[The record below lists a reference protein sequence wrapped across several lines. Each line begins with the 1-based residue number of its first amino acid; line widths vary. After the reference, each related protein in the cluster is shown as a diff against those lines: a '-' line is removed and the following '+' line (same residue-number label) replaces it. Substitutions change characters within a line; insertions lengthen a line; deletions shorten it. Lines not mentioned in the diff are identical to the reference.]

1 MGEGKGGVGRELGTW
16 MAVFSQTFLPLINFG
31 DRLFQSRLFK
41 DLKTVQKPIEANG
54 NLSIGTDRLGT
65 RPLAPSAQDRD
76 LRGR

>member
-1 MGEGKGGVGRELGTW
+1 

-41 DLKTVQKPIEANG
+41 DLKTVPRPIEANG
-54 NLSIGTDRLGT
+54 NLSIGTDKLGT
-65 RPLAPSAQDRD
+65 RPLAPSAQERV